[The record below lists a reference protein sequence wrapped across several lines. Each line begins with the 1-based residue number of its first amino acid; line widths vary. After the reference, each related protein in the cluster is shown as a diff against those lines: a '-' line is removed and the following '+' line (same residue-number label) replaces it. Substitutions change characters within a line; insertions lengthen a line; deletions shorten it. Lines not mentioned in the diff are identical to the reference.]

1 MDNTPREDD
10 QQLAACLRL
19 AAVKLNNSCKQRLL
33 EQYKNPQI
41 IFETPLDEIKAL
53 LLINSQPLRKAF
65 NEINEAQIE
74 QQLALLKHHKIST
87 LLHHSDAYPQQLKQI
102 ADAPAILFTRGDV
115 QLLSGPQ
122 LAMVGS
128 RNASPSGLKTARDFA
143 ADFAAT
149 GLTVTSGLAA
159 GIDTATHEGALNQ
172 IGRTIA
178 VVATGLDEVYPRS
191 NLSLA
196 RSIVKKGC
204 MISEFPPMTPARR
217 AHFPQRNRLIS
228 GLSLGVLVVEAD
240 TRSGSLITARL
251 AGEQGRE
258 IFAIPGS
265 IHSPTSRGCHQLIR
279 QGAKLVETTADVLLE
294 IRTGLEIELNLS
306 TAKAHTNEIPAMAD
320 ENNLDPESINVLNQ
334 VDFAPTPLEDIAA
347 HSNLAIEL
355 VLSKLL
361 QLELAGKISP
371 LPGGQYQKIQ
381 N

>member
-1 MDNTPREDD
+1 MESTPREDD
-10 QQLAACLRL
+10 TQQAACLRL
-19 AAVKLNNSCKQRLL
+19 AAINGLNNICKQRLL
-33 EQYKNPQI
+33 EHFTSPQA
-41 IFETPLDEIKAL
+41 IFKAPVDELKSVLLIQSAQIRKAL
-53 LLINSQPLRKAF
+53 NQIDEGL
-65 NEINEAQIE
+65 IE
-74 QQLALLKHHKIST
+74 QQLALLKHHNIHA
-87 LLHHSDAYPQQLKQI
+87 LLHSKPEYPALLKQI
-102 ADAPAILFTRGDV
+102 DDAPPVLFTRGDV
-115 QLLSGPQ
+115 RLLSGPQ

-128 RNASPSGLKTARDFA
+128 RRASPSGLKTARAFA
-143 ADFAAT
+143 ADFAEA
-149 GLTVTSGLAA
+149 GLTVSSGLAA
-159 GIDTATHEGALNQ
+159 GIDTAAHEGALEQ

-196 RSIVKKGC
+196 RKIVKKGC
-204 MISEFPPMTPARR
+204 MISEFPPLTPARR

-294 IRTGLEIELNLS
+294 IKTGLETELNSVKTAGSSSLS
-306 TAKAHTNEIPAMAD
+306 ND
-320 ENNLDPESINVLNQ
+320 NNLDPEALKVLNQ
-334 VDFAPTPLEDIAA
+334 VDFAPTRLEDIAI
-347 HSNLAIEL
+347 HSNLSIEL

-371 LPGGQYQKIQ
+371 LPGGQYQRI
-381 N
+381 